1 MKITDRDKKLLCV
14 VGAAIIIF
22 CAYYFGC
29 RILINKTQEI
39 TETISTL
46 NKEHNALK
54 LMLAR
59 NTLPI
64 QNHIIVNMMR
74 Y

>member
-46 NKEHNALK
+46 NKEHNAL
-54 LMLAR
+54 AYACQCQEIHYR
-59 NTLPI
+59 YR
-64 QNHIIVNMMR
+64 II
-74 Y
+74 

>member
-29 RILINKTQEI
+29 RILINKTHDKYSQ
-39 TETISTL
+39 
-46 NKEHNALK
+46 
-54 LMLAR
+54 
-59 NTLPI
+59 
-64 QNHIIVNMMR
+64 
-74 Y
+74 